1 MKFLATLFSLFDKL
15 LAYINTQQLKKAG
28 KDELRVEQNEADR
41 KAADKTDEIIK
52 NNSVLSLA
60 DKRDKLRKLRDSK

>member
-28 KDELRVEQNEADR
+28 KDELRVEQNEALQE
-41 KAADKTDEIIK
+41 KKKIADAIDAS
-52 NNSVLSLA
+52 NPDDSFL
-60 DKRDKLRKLRDSK
+60 LRPEERGRRL